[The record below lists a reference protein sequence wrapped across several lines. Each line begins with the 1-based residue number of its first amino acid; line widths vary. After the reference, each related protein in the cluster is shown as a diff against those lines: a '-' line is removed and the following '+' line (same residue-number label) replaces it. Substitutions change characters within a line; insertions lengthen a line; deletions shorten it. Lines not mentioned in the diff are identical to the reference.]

1 MKNANQIISSLQNQ
15 PQFHKLCQ
23 FKCIERI
30 TSLFMPSFK
39 RFVKFSYIKNSTLFF
54 VLTHNIGKQE
64 FDNNIDN
71 IKTAL
76 NLITPEE
83 CKDIEIKDI
92 KAFITHTPQKKELKN
107 QNTNEIQRYQER
119 ATGNFSIDIKDE
131 KLNELVKSI
140 RDIIRDAT

>member
-1 MKNANQIISSLQNQ
+1 
-15 PQFHKLCQ
+15 
-23 FKCIERI
+23 
-30 TSLFMPSFK
+30 MPSFK
-39 RFVKFSYIKNSTLFF
+39 RFIKFSYIKNSTLFF

-83 CKDIEIKDI
+83 CKEIKIKDI
-92 KAFITHTPQKKELKN
+92 KAFVTHTPQKKEFKN
-107 QNTNEIQRYQER
+107 QNTHEIQRYKER
-119 ATGNFSIDIKDE
+119 ATGDFNIDIKDK